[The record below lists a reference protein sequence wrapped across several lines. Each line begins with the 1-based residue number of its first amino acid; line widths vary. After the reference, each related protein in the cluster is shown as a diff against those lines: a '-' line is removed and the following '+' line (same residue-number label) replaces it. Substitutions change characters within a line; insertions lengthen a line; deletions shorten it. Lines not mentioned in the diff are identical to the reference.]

1 MNIMTAQLMVGDH
14 IQNLTNKE
22 KFRQVTHINYCRK
35 YPLLPEI
42 SAPDE
47 PCTGRYPGRRQAGPF
62 PREWCR

>member
-35 YPLLPEI
+35 YPHRMSLALEGIRADGKPVLF
-42 SAPDE
+42 
-47 PCTGRYPGRRQAGPF
+47 PGNGVDSVARPH
-62 PREWCR
+62 